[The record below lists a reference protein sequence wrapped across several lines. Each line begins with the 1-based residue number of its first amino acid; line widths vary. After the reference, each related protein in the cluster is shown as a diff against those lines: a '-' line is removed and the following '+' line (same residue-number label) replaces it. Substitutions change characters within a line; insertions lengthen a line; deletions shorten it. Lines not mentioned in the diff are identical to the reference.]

1 MGTRTVY
8 QAPAM
13 GADDWQ
19 LWMNR
24 MRHLLMDKGLL
35 GGHSEYMRFII
46 VGRSRT
52 GSNLLRSLLNAH
64 SQVESYGEV
73 FRSPAREAMDWD
85 HTGVLRQS
93 DRMHRL
99 LLEDPVSFIGTRIY
113 RRYPAGIAAVGFK
126 IFYYHAQEG
135 NWQAVWPALQQQ
147 TGIRVIH
154 MKRRNMLSTHLSRQ
168 RAELTDVWVNTSG
181 QVEQPLAIHLDY
193 EQCLADFQRTRA
205 WEEACDAQFA
215 GHAKMRA
222 VLRRSG
228 PGQRPGDAPGA
239 DLPGRGLPAGD
250 AHDLQANAA
259 DVGPGHCQLRR
270 VKGPLRRFALGCF
283 LRGVRWIFPGPTS
296 NWSGN
301 AP

>member
-1 MGTRTVY
+1 
-8 QAPAM
+8 M

-126 IFYYHAQEG
+126 IFYYHAREG
-135 NWQAVWPALQQQ
+135 NWSAVWPYLEQQSAL
-147 TGIRVIH
+147 RVIH

-215 GHAKMRA
+215 GHAKCE
-222 VLRRSG
+222 LFYE
-228 PGQRPGDAPGA
+228 
-239 DLPGRGLPAGD
+239 DLAQDNDREM
-250 AHDLQANAA
+250 
-259 DVGPGHCQLRR
+259 RR
-270 VKGPLRRFALGCF
+270 VQTFLDVDYQPVTPTIYKQTQQTLAQAIANYDQLKDRFAGSPWAAF
-283 LRGVRWIFPGPTS
+283 FEE
-296 NWSGN
+296 
-301 AP
+301 

>member
-1 MGTRTVY
+1 
-8 QAPAM
+8 M

-205 WEEACDAQFA
+205 WEEACDTQFA
-215 GHAKMRA
+215 GHAKIE
-222 VLRRSG
+222 LFYE
-228 PGQRPGDAPGA
+228 
-239 DLPGRGLPAGD
+239 DLAQDNDREM
-250 AHDLQANAA
+250 
-259 DVGPGHCQLRR
+259 RR
-270 VKGPLRRFALGCF
+270 VQTFLDVDYQPVTPTIYKQTQQTLAQAIANYDELKDRFAGSPWAGF
-283 LRGVRWIFPGPTS
+283 FEE
-296 NWSGN
+296 
-301 AP
+301 